1 MKRENYL
8 DENFDVKKCLL
19 ERERGSRAPTN
30 NDALPHAKPFPLAHP
45 CRQF

>member
-19 ERERGSRAPTN
+19 ERRERGSRAPTN
-30 NDALPHAKPFPLAHP
+30 NDALPHAKPFP
-45 CRQF
+45 